1 MKPAA
6 PRSQRWNH
14 GAVRERDCPALT
26 TLTVVAAHSLHSGM
40 TFADFLFPQQVAIT
54 RRVTT
59 ATTPMAMPAMAPP
72 PSPEEPPGGGGATTM
87 VTLVTVVETVGS
99 MLLTVTFRI
108 SPRSAA
114 LEAATALMPAET
126 AATAFASE
134 VGTWVVDVTSVLT
147 SVLTSNPATSV
158 SPAARR
164 RRDASASQ

>member
-14 GAVRERDCPALT
+14 GAVRERACPAVT

-40 TFADFLFPQQVAIT
+40 TIADFLFPQQVAIT

-59 ATTPMAMPAMAPP
+59 ATTPMAVPAMAPP

-87 VTLVTVVETVGS
+87 VTVVTVVETVGS
-99 MLLTVTFRI
+99 MLMTVTFRI
-108 SPRSAA
+108 SPRAAA
-114 LEAATALMPAET
+114 LEVTTELMPADT

-134 VGTWVVDVTSVLT
+134 VGTWIVDVTSFLKAPG
-147 SVLTSNPATSV
+147 SA
-158 SPAARR
+158 SPVASRR
-164 RRDASASQ
+164 REGCVVSILSQ